1 VTEQFGT
8 HFPQFY
14 LTVPAPCPY
23 LKGHLER
30 KVFTQLQ
37 GGLAIP
43 LNDALT
49 HAGFRRSQNI
59 AYKPA
64 CEGCDACIS
73 VRIVVDEFR
82 SSRSFRRIKKQNLE
96 LEARVIPPVITEEQF
111 SILRGYLDERHTG
124 GGMSDMTVL
133 DYATMVEDSAVNTFL
148 IEYRQSPACAQGGQ
162 PLAFEEKELVA
173 VALTDRL
180 GDGLSMVYSFYD
192 TGLADRSLGT
202 YMVLDHVARSR
213 QEDLSYVYLGY
224 WVAGCSK
231 MDYKTRF
238 KPIEALGAQ
247 GWAPLDK

>member
-1 VTEQFGT
+1 MTEQLGT
-8 HFPQFY
+8 QFPQFY

-23 LKGHLER
+23 LKDRLER

-37 GGLAIP
+37 GALAIP

-64 CEGCDACIS
+64 CESCDACIS
-73 VRIVVDEFR
+73 VRVVVDEFR
-82 SSRSFRRIKKQNLE
+82 QSRSFRRIAKQNLDI
-96 LEARVIPPVITEEQF
+96 EARVIPSLISEEQF
-111 SILRGYLDERHTG
+111 SILRSYLDERHTG

-133 DYATMVEDSAVNTFL
+133 DYATMVEDSSVNTFL
-148 IEYRQSPACAQGGQ
+148 IEYRQTPPEARGAS
-162 PLAFEEKELVA
+162 PLAFEEKKLVA

-180 GDGLSMVYSFYD
+180 GDGLSMVYSFFD
-192 TGLADRSLGT
+192 SALSDRSLGT
-202 YMVLDHVARSR
+202 YMVLDHVQRSR

-224 WVAGCSK
+224 WVAGCGK

-247 GWAPLDK
+247 GWEPLDK